1 MGLSI
6 AKQPVTALSAGQVI
20 RKLLLDTQPV
30 MLLATAVFPV
40 VTAEATLPYIA
51 FRRSRLTT
59 RSSASGGDA
68 AAADTVEMELAVY
81 SQEYAEGLKLAELV
95 RDTLDNKQVMSDDLT
110 MRSCVLT
117 DAAESFDGDAYIQ
130 QLTFTIKI

>member
-1 MGLSI
+1 MGLSL
-6 AKQPVTALSAGQVI
+6 AKNVTALSAGQVI
-20 RKLLLDTQPV
+20 RDLLTGTPPIMQ
-30 MLLATAVFPV
+30 LATAVFPV

-51 FRRSRLTT
+51 FRRSKLIT
-59 RSSASGGDA
+59 RSSASGGGSVS
-68 AAADTVEMELAVY
+68 ADTVEMELAVY

-95 RDTLDNKQVMSDDLT
+95 RETLDNKQVKSADLT
-110 MRSCVLT
+110 MRACVLT

>member
-6 AKQPVTALSAGQVI
+6 KNVTALSAGQVI
-20 RKLLLDTQPV
+20 RDLLTGAPQIMRQV
-30 MLLATAVFPV
+30 TAVFPV

-51 FRRSRLTT
+51 FRRSKFTP
-59 RSSASGGDA
+59 RSSASGGGSVS
-68 AAADTVEMELAVY
+68 ADTVEMELAVY

-95 RDTLDNKQVMSDDLT
+95 RAMLDNKQVTSADLT

>member
-6 AKQPVTALSAGQVI
+6 AKHVTALSAGQVI
-20 RKLLLDTQPV
+20 RDLLIGTPPIMRQV
-30 MLLATAVFPV
+30 TAVFPV

-51 FRRSRLTT
+51 FRRSRLTP
-59 RSSASGGDA
+59 RSSSSGGGSVS
-68 AAADTVEMELAVY
+68 ADTVELELAVY
-81 SQEYAEGLKLAELV
+81 SQEYAEGLKLAEFV
-95 RDTLDNKQVMSDDLT
+95 RATLDNKQVKSADLT